1 MLVLVRRLITVVI
14 PLVLCVVVVL
24 PSTSWAALNA
34 YLKLPDCAGAV
45 TAAGLAG
52 AIQLN
57 GFTSKAI
64 NTTSI
69 GSGGA
74 GTGKA
79 QISPIQVL
87 KDFDNCSPRIFADV
101 VIGTHLQQVTIL
113 FTRASKSGKEQPFFK
128 ITLTDVLITGIEATT
143 VARTGTEDVRNI
155 QDATAPEVNTGD
167 PTALQ
172 EIVTLTFRRI
182 ELADLVA
189 NTPPVSFDV
198 SENKIQ

>member
-1 MLVLVRRLITVVI
+1 MRAALTRVLAVVV
-14 PLVLCVVVVL
+14 PLVLGCIVVS

-34 YLKLPDCAGAV
+34 YLKLPNCAGPV
-45 TAAGLAG
+45 TAAGVQG
-52 AIQLN
+52 AIALN

-69 GSGGA
+69 AAGGA
-74 GTGKA
+74 GAGKA

-101 VIGTHLQQVTIL
+101 VTGQHLQQVTIF

-143 VARTGTEDVRNI
+143 VARTGAEDLRNI

-172 EIVTLTFRRI
+172 EIVTLTFRKI
-182 ELADLVA
+182 ELTDVVTGTTV
-189 NTPPVSFDV
+189 NFDI
-198 SENKIQ
+198 SENR

>member
-1 MLVLVRRLITVVI
+1 MLAALTRVLAVVV
-14 PLVLCVVVVL
+14 PLVLGVVVVS

-34 YLKLPDCAGAV
+34 YLKLPDCAGPV
-45 TAAGLAG
+45 TAAGVTG
-52 AIQLN
+52 AIALN
-57 GFTSKAI
+57 GFTSKAM

-69 GSGGA
+69 ASGSAGA
-74 GTGKA
+74 GKA

-101 VIGTHLQQVTIL
+101 VTGQHLQQVTIL

-128 ITLTDVLITGIEATT
+128 ITLTAVLITGIEATT
-143 VARTGTEDVRNI
+143 VARTGTEDLRNI

-172 EIVTLTFRRI
+172 EIVTLTFRKI
-182 ELADLVA
+182 ELIDLA
-189 NTPPVSFDV
+189 TNTTVSFDV
-198 SENKIQ
+198 FESKTQ